1 MNYIKFI
8 FSFVSKKNFFI
19 IITLFLFST
28 LLEYLF
34 VLSVH
39 ILIKVSL
46 TGEISSYLKFY
57 PLNFSNNFINK
68 KDFLYYS
75 FLILFLLFL
84 LKNILYIL
92 SQYFFLNFSYKVQN
106 NLSTF
111 LFKKYLDYK
120 YSLFLSF
127 KSSTLIR
134 NVFENCETIS
144 RAFIVNSINFFCEI
158 FIILGLILIVLVQ
171 SNASSIY
178 LILLIFL
185 FTSIYLFFSR
195 SFAFTWGNSKM
206 NFDNQKLKFLQ
217 EGMSSFKELKIFN
230 KGDYYLKNFYRIT
243 SKSNKLNIK
252 FGILQLIPRFYLEVT
267 GAFTIIIL
275 IFVNL
280 DKNVSESFL
289 NVFPILSL
297 YFVAIMRI
305 LPSANRIVN
314 SLETFRFAFPL
325 LKSIYRDFNY
335 NTHKK
340 TNYDKNSIIKFK
352 SKVIFKNVSFS
363 FNKNEKIFEKLNFA
377 IRKGQKIGLIGESG
391 IGKTT
396 FLNLIS
402 GLLHPT
408 SGHIYCDNR
417 LIEEDPKDWYP
428 NIAYIYQSN
437 FILNDT
443 IENNISFNALKNKD
457 HTKKIEM
464 IINLLNFENFL
475 KKQPE
480 GLNTYIGDG
489 GVKPSGGQIQKIA
502 IARAIYSD
510 REILICDEITSSLDA
525 SSEKVI
531 LNILNKLNKTIIII
545 SHKTE
550 NLYFCDKIYQVKNK
564 NIFIAKNKKSL
575 IHKK

>member
-8 FSFVSKKNFFI
+8 FSFVSKKNFLI
-19 IITLFLFST
+19 IIILFLSST

-34 VLSVH
+34 VLSVPL
-39 ILIKVSL
+39 LIKVST
-46 TGEISSYLKFY
+46 TGEVGSYLKISLFN
-57 PLNFSNNFINK
+57 LNDK
-68 KDFLYYS
+68 KDL
-75 FLILFLLFL
+75 LFYGFFIIFFLFL
-84 LKNILYIL
+84 LKNLLYLL

-106 NLSTF
+106 NLSTY
-111 LFKKYLDYK
+111 LFKKYLSYK

-158 FIILGLILIVLVQ
+158 FIILGLIFIVITQ
-171 SNASSIY
+171 SNLSSIY

-185 FTSIYLFFSR
+185 FTFIYLFFSR
-195 SFAFTWGNSKM
+195 SFAITWGSSKI
-206 NFDNQKLKFLQ
+206 NLDNQKLKFLQ
-217 EGMSSFKELKIFN
+217 EGLSSFKELKVFD
-230 KGDYYLKNFYRIT
+230 KGEYYLKNFYRMT
-243 SKSNKLNIK
+243 SKSNQLNIK
-252 FGILQLIPRFYLEVT
+252 FGILQLIPRFYLEVM

-280 DKNVSESFL
+280 EKNDSKNFL
-289 NVFPILSL
+289 NLLPMLSL
-297 YFVAIMRI
+297 YFVVIMRI
-305 LPSANRIVN
+305 LPSINRIVN
-314 SLETFRFAFPL
+314 SLESFRFSFPL
-325 LKSIYRDFNY
+325 LKSIYRDL
-335 NTHKK
+335 
-340 TNYDKNSIIKFK
+340 NYDVSQKKFPNKKFLIKFK
-352 SKVIFKNVSFS
+352 SKITFKNVSFS
-363 FNKNEKIFEKLNFA
+363 FSNKEKIFEKLNFV
-377 IRKGQKIGLIGESG
+377 IKRGEKIGLIGESG

-408 SGHIYCDNR
+408 SGNIYCDNR

-443 IENNISFNALKNKD
+443 IENNISFNSLKNEE
-457 HTKKIEM
+457 HYKKIKM
-464 IINLLNFENFL
+464 IINLLNLGNFL
-475 KKQPE
+475 KKQSA

-489 GVKPSGGQIQKIA
+489 GAKLSGGQIQKIA

-510 REILICDEITSSLDA
+510 REIFICDEITSSLDG

-531 LNILNKLNKTIIII
+531 LNILNKLNKTIIMI
-545 SHKTE
+545 SHKAE
-550 NLYFCDKIYQVKNK
+550 NLYFCNKIYQVKNK
-564 NIFIAKNKKSL
+564 NIFTVKNKKYL
-575 IHKK
+575 ILKKN

>member
-19 IITLFLFST
+19 IVFLFFLNT
-28 LLEYLF
+28 LIEYLF
-34 VLSVH
+34 VLSVP
-39 ILIKVSL
+39 IFVKISL
-46 TGEISSYLKFY
+46 TGEISPYLKDFSF
-57 PLNFSNNFINK
+57 NFTNK
-68 KDFLYYS
+68 KDLLYYGFFIIF
-75 FLILFLLFL
+75 FLFF
-84 LKNILYIL
+84 LKNILYLL

-106 NLSTF
+106 NLSTT
-111 LFKKYLDYK
+111 LFKKYLSYK

-144 RAFIVNSINFFCEI
+144 RAFIVNAINFFCEI
-158 FIILGLILIVLVQ
+158 FIILGLISIVIIQ

-185 FTSIYLFFSR
+185 FTFIYLFFSR
-195 SFAFTWGNSKM
+195 SFALTWGNSKI

-217 EGMSSFKELKIFN
+217 EGVSAFKELKIFD
-230 KGDYYLKNFYRIT
+230 KGDYYLKNFYRMT
-243 SKSNKLNIK
+243 NKSNKLNIK
-252 FGILQLIPRFYLEVT
+252 FGILQLIPRFYLEVM
-267 GAFTIIIL
+267 GAFAIIIL

-280 DKNVSESFL
+280 DKNFSGSFL
-289 NVFPILSL
+289 NLFPMLSL

-314 SLETFRFAFPL
+314 SLETFRFSFPL
-325 LKSIYRDFNY
+325 LKGIYKDLNH
-335 NTHKK
+335 NTSEKK
-340 TNYDKNSIIKFK
+340 YHNNKFLIKFK
-352 SKVIFKNVSFS
+352 SKVIFKKVSFS
-363 FNKNEKIFEKLNFA
+363 FSNNEKIFENLNFV
-377 IRKGQKIGLIGESG
+377 IKRGEKIGLVGESG

-408 SGHIYCDNR
+408 SGNIYCDNH
-417 LIEEDPKDWYP
+417 LIKEDPKDWYP

-443 IENNISFNALKNKD
+443 IENNISFNVQKNE
-457 HTKKIEM
+457 HHAKKIKM
-464 IINLLNFENFL
+464 IINLLNLENFL
-475 KKQPE
+475 KKQTA

-489 GVKPSGGQIQKIA
+489 GVKLSGGQIQKIA

-510 REILICDEITSSLDA
+510 REILICDEITSSLDK

-531 LNILNKLNKTIIII
+531 LNILNKLNKTIIMI
-545 SHKTE
+545 SHKAE
-550 NLYFCDKIYQVKNK
+550 NLYFCEKIYQVKNK
-564 NIFIAKNKKSL
+564 NISITKYKNSSILKK
-575 IHKK
+575 

>member
-8 FSFVSKKNFFI
+8 FSFVSKKNFLI
-19 IITLFLFST
+19 IIILFLSST

-34 VLSVH
+34 VLSVPL
-39 ILIKVSL
+39 LIKVSA
-46 TGEISSYLKFY
+46 TGEVGSYLKISLFN
-57 PLNFSNNFINK
+57 LNDK
-68 KDFLYYS
+68 KDLLFYS
-75 FLILFLLFL
+75 FFIIFFLFL
-84 LKNILYIL
+84 LKNLLYLL

-106 NLSTF
+106 NLSTY
-111 LFKKYLDYK
+111 LFKKYLSYK

-158 FIILGLILIVLVQ
+158 FIILGLIFIVIIQ
-171 SNASSIY
+171 SNLSSIY

-185 FTSIYLFFSR
+185 FTFIYLFFSR
-195 SFAFTWGNSKM
+195 SFAITWGSSKI
-206 NFDNQKLKFLQ
+206 NLDNQKLKFLQ
-217 EGMSSFKELKIFN
+217 EGLSSFKELKVFD
-230 KGDYYLKNFYRIT
+230 KGEYYLKNFYRMT
-243 SKSNKLNIK
+243 SKSNQLNIK
-252 FGILQLIPRFYLEVT
+252 FGILQLIPRFYLEVM

-280 DKNVSESFL
+280 EKNDPKNFL
-289 NVFPILSL
+289 NLLPILSL
-297 YFVAIMRI
+297 YFVVIMRI
-305 LPSANRIVN
+305 LPSINRIVN
-314 SLETFRFAFPL
+314 SLESFRFSFPL
-325 LKSIYRDFNY
+325 LKSIYRDLNY
-335 NTHKK
+335 QTSQKK
-340 TNYDKNSIIKFK
+340 SPNKKFSIKFK
-352 SKVIFKNVSFS
+352 SRIIFKNVSFS
-363 FNKNEKIFEKLNFA
+363 FSKNEKIFEKLNFV
-377 IRKGQKIGLIGESG
+377 IKRGEKIGLIGESG

-457 HTKKIEM
+457 HTNKIEM

-489 GVKPSGGQIQKIA
+489 GVKLSGGQIQKIA

-510 REILICDEITSSLDA
+510 REILICDEITNSLDA